1 MKIHS
6 PTLAIDENDPF
17 KHALIARKA
26 FAESLTEPFFK
37 LSPTPTSTVT

>member
-37 LSPTPTSTVT
+37 LSPTPTSIVT